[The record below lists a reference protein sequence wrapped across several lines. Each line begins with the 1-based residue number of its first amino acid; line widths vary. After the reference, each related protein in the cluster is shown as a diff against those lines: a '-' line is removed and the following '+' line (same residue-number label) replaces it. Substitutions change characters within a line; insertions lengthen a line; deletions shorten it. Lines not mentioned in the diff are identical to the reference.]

1 MVLGLSLET
10 FTQIHTVITLVMLVS
25 GFVVV
30 FGMLGSHRLGG
41 WTALFLLTAVLTSV
55 TGFGFP
61 FTKLL
66 PSHILGIIS
75 LVVLAVTIPA
85 LYLFHLAGPW
95 RWIYVIGVVLALWFD
110 VFVGIVQAFQK
121 IPALTPLAPTQS
133 EPPFAIAQGAAL
145 VIFVILGIAA
155 AIKFHPAP
163 DISVYGRA

>member
-1 MVLGLSLET
+1 MVLGISLET
-10 FTQIHTVITLVMLVS
+10 YTLIHTVISLVMLVS
-25 GFVVV
+25 GFIVV
-30 FGMLGSHRLGG
+30 FGMLGSDRPGG

-61 FTKLL
+61 FTTLL
-66 PSHILGIIS
+66 PSHIVAIIS

-110 VFVGIVQAFQK
+110 VFVAIVQAFLK

-145 VIFVILGIAA
+145 VILVVLGIAA
-155 AIKFHPAP
+155 AIKFHPGEAHAP
-163 DISVYGRA
+163 A

>member
-1 MVLGLSLET
+1 MVLGISLET
-10 FTQIHTVITLVMLVS
+10 YTLIHTVISLVMLVS
-25 GFVVV
+25 GFIVV
-30 FGMLGSHRLGG
+30 FGMLGSDRPGG

-110 VFVGIVQAFQK
+110 VFVAIVQAFLK

-145 VIFVILGIAA
+145 VILVVLGIAA
-155 AIKFHPAP
+155 AIKFHPGEAHAP
-163 DISVYGRA
+163 A